1 MNFRYSQF
9 NDLLVPNF
17 WADFC
22 GAATTCGIFCYVCVT
37 LCVCVCYI
45 MCVCYVM
52 CVFRYVC
59 VLCYVCVLHCVLSP
73 TLVYSLDFIGIV
85 FKYMTAKVT
94 FFM

>member
-1 MNFRYSQF
+1 MLDILNSMICWCQ
-9 NDLLVPNF
+9 
-17 WADFC
+17 
-22 GAATTCGIFCYVCVT
+22 IFGQIFVVQQQHVAFFVMFVLHY
-37 LCVCVCYI
+37 VCVCYI

-73 TLVYSLDFIGIV
+73 TLIYSLDFIGIV